1 MSWSN
6 VSWKVNDSRLHSL
19 QLDPSLIWTPPVF
32 LLSSLEEDKQLSSH
46 IPLVISLSKGSVRWA
61 IKTRLESHCNLT
73 FRSFPFDRHLCTL
86 LFGSWLPYIQLQPG
100 NQTVCQGITSSAWSI
115 ESSEFR
121 NPTDFKTNKS
131 DHRHLLLTLK
141 IARTSDIYQ
150 QFMKFMLHT
159 LVILSLL
166 IFCLPPKCLQIRLC
180 LSLFCITLSFIAI
193 RESSYFIGFSED
205 SVLQTFLTWIIV
217 ISLID
222 CFFSFLVYCIGC
234 QVYETPLPMILA
246 TVVNGIPGKILILK
260 QTAIP
265 SSSRHDTDKNR
276 NESNQ
281 SLCIFLQH
289 EWLLFA
295 VLLDRFFFFVHITFF
310 WIITPSF

>member
-1 MSWSN
+1 MSWRI
-6 VSWKVNDSRLHSL
+6 NDSRLNSL
-19 QLDPSLIWTPPVF
+19 ELDSPLIWTPSVF
-32 LLSSLEEDKQLSSH
+32 LLSPLEEDQQLSSH
-46 IPLVISLSKGSVRWA
+46 VPPVTSLSKGSVRWA
-61 IKTRLESHCNLT
+61 IKTRLDSHCNLT
-73 FRSFPFDRHLCTL
+73 FDSFPFDRHQCTL

-100 NQTVCQGITSSAWSI
+100 NQTGCQEITSSAWSI
-115 ESSEFR
+115 ESSELR
-121 NPTDFKTNKS
+121 NPTNFKTNES

-141 IARTSDIYQ
+141 IARTSNIYQ
-150 QFMKFMLHT
+150 QFMKFTLYT
-159 LVILSLL
+159 LVILPLL

-180 LSLFCITLSFIAI
+180 LSLFCITLSLIAS
-193 RESSYFIGFSED
+193 RESSYFIGFSEN

-246 TVVNGIPGKILILK
+246 TFVNGIPGKMLILQ

-265 SSSRHDTDKNR
+265 PSSRHEIDKNR

-295 VLLDRFFFFVHITFF
+295 VLLDRLFFFVHITFF